1 MKGKFCTDTDSQGEI
16 STLSGCP
23 FECDDEQRSL
33 SELKSH
39 IQLHHAEKNP
49 AGETPQSSS
58 NTTSANLL
66 CPFECTDKPFE
77 TKNDRKEHLIKVHS
91 CTPTSENSS
100 RKDENRKGTQL
111 GKDMNVIDERIA
123 QEKNE
128 IRKTYISNPHG
139 LTPYKFRKLIREN
152 DLQEVS
158 VCGNGYC
165 FISCIIITLAEL
177 GINKILEVL
186 SAEVMAHIRQHKEDF
201 YSNFQVLSKSEDEVE
216 NLFEC
221 CAKYF
226 EGGAYFTNSVD
237 VCIPAIATTLGVNLN
252 LFQKDP
258 TTKLV
263 TLTRYDCN
271 EYNSSI
277 NLFLHY
283 YPGSKHGKGLDAHY
297 NCYVN
302 SQYHKQN
309 AAAISSRMVRTIEE
323 EEAAKA
329 LTSKNQNKRN
339 TAVTSRNV
347 SATTKPQKEEAEK
360 ASKILNNGNTA
371 ASLSTV
377 NTVMERQKQNLSQ
390 KSHAASSV
398 TRKL

>member
-1 MKGKFCTDTDSQGEI
+1 
-16 STLSGCP
+16 
-23 FECDDEQRSL
+23 
-33 SELKSH
+33 
-39 IQLHHAEKNP
+39 
-49 AGETPQSSS
+49 
-58 NTTSANLL
+58 
-66 CPFECTDKPFE
+66 
-77 TKNDRKEHLIKVHS
+77 
-91 CTPTSENSS
+91 
-100 RKDENRKGTQL
+100 
-111 GKDMNVIDERIA
+111 
-123 QEKNE
+123 
-128 IRKTYISNPHG
+128 
-139 LTPYKFRKLIREN
+139 
-152 DLQEVS
+152 
-158 VCGNGYC
+158 
-165 FISCIIITLAEL
+165 
-177 GINKILEVL
+177 
-186 SAEVMAHIRQHKEDF
+186 MAHIRQHKEDF
-201 YSNFQVLSKSEDEVE
+201 YSNFQVLSKSEDKVE
-216 NLFEC
+216 NLIEC

-323 EEAAKA
+323 EAAKA

-398 TRKL
+398 T

>member
-1 MKGKFCTDTDSQGEI
+1 M
-16 STLSGCP
+16 
-23 FECDDEQRSL
+23 
-33 SELKSH
+33 LK
-39 IQLHHAEKNP
+39 KNP
-49 AGETPQSSS
+49 AGETPRSSS

-100 RKDENRKGTQL
+100 TKDENRKGTRL
-111 GKDMNVIDERIA
+111 GKDMNVVDERIA

-158 VCGNGYC
+158 VRGNGYC

-177 GINKILEVL
+177 GINKTLEVL
-186 SAEVMAHIRQHKEDF
+186 SAEVMAHIRQHKEEF

-216 NLFEC
+216 NLIEC

-226 EGGAYFTNSVD
+226 EVGAYFTNSVD

-360 ASKILNNGNTA
+360 ASKIQNNGNTA

>member
-1 MKGKFCTDTDSQGEI
+1 
-16 STLSGCP
+16 
-23 FECDDEQRSL
+23 
-33 SELKSH
+33 
-39 IQLHHAEKNP
+39 
-49 AGETPQSSS
+49 
-58 NTTSANLL
+58 
-66 CPFECTDKPFE
+66 
-77 TKNDRKEHLIKVHS
+77 
-91 CTPTSENSS
+91 
-100 RKDENRKGTQL
+100 
-111 GKDMNVIDERIA
+111 MNVIDERIA

-139 LTPYKFRKLIREN
+139 LTPYKFQKLIREN
-152 DLQEVS
+152 DLQEVL

-177 GINKILEVL
+177 GINKTLEVL

-201 YSNFQVLSKSEDEVE
+201 YSNFQVLSKLEDEVE
-216 NLFEC
+216 NLIEC

-226 EGGAYFTNSVD
+226 EGGAYFTNSVG

-271 EYNSSI
+271 EYNSSV

-360 ASKILNNGNTA
+360 ASKIQNNDNSQHRNG
-371 ASLSTV
+371 ASEAELVAKKSCCQFSDTKTTILYTSTRRRKV
-377 NTVMERQKQNLSQ
+377 V
-390 KSHAASSV
+390 SSL
-398 TRKL
+398 TSNYFSLQFANS